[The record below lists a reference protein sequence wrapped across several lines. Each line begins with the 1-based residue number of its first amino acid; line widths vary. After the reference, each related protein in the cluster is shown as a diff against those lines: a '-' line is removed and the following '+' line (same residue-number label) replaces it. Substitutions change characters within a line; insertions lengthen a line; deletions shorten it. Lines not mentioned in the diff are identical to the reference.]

1 MNQKTQLLPASKS
14 IFAALLFCLPATS
27 MAAAPPALPTL
38 MQGHHQQPDA
48 VIATCQP
55 LLQPGPSPTPH
66 QKSPQE
72 MVLRCV
78 PHTLHVAGVVLNK
91 QAASALFSGGEA
103 GIKVVP
109 YIHLKPRTKG
119 AN

>member
-1 MNQKTQLLPASKS
+1 MNQKPRSLPAIKS

-27 MAAAPPALPTL
+27 MAATPLVLPAL

-55 LLQPGPSPTPH
+55 LLQPGPSPAPQ

-72 MVLRCV
+72 IVLRCV
-78 PHTLHVAGVVLNK
+78 PHTLHVAGVALNK

-109 YIHLKPRTKG
+109 YIHLKPKIKG

>member
-1 MNQKTQLLPASKS
+1 MNQRTRLLPASKS

-27 MAAAPPALPTL
+27 MAATPPALPTL

-55 LLQPGPSPTPH
+55 LLQPGPSPIPQQKTP
-66 QKSPQE
+66 QSL
-72 MVLRCV
+72 VLRCV
-78 PHTLHVAGVVLNK
+78 QHTLHVAGVALNK

-109 YIHLKPRTKG
+109 YIHLKPKIKG